1 MGDKNDAPLTGGGT
15 VAVMDLGTNT
25 FHLLIARG
33 DAANPQELFHITEP
47 VRLGEGGINNG
58 LIQPAAYKRGVD
70 TMQKFHEHILEFKVG
85 RIKATATS
93 ALRTAKNGMDFID
106 EVKAKTGIAIETIDG
121 GQEAAY
127 IYEGVK
133 GGKCLSDKNSLVL
146 DIGGGS
152 VEFILGNQAGILWK
166 QSFEIGAARMLDK
179 FHRADPI
186 PAASIIEMNDY
197 LEQML
202 VPVFEAAANIQIEN
216 IIGSS
221 GAFETF
227 AEVIELK
234 KGHEFELKNN
244 RKYTFDPVEFINIT
258 DWFIESSHFERENTK
273 GVIPIRVDM
282 IVSAAIITRFVMK
295 KLGIDN
301 VIMSTYSLKEG
312 VLAEM
317 LG

>member
-1 MGDKNDAPLTGGGT
+1 MIDKNSSIKSNT

-33 DAANPQELFHITEP
+33 DTANPEELFHITEP
-47 VRLGEGGINNG
+47 VRLGEGGINDG
-58 LIQPAAYKRGVD
+58 IIQPAAYARGVK
-70 TMQKFHEHILEFKVG
+70 TMQKFHQHILEFEVA

-93 ALRTAKNGMDFID
+93 ALRTAKNGHDFIE
-106 EVKAKTGIAIETIDG
+106 EVKSKTGIAIETIDG
-121 GQEAAY
+121 EQEAKY

-133 GGKCLSDKNSLVL
+133 AGKCLTVKNSLVL

-152 VEFILGNQAGILWK
+152 VEFILGNDTHILWK
-166 QSFEIGAARMLDK
+166 QSFEIGAARMLDR
-179 FHRADPI
+179 FHRIDPI
-186 PAASIIEMNDY
+186 PTSSISEMNTY
-197 LEQML
+197 LERML
-202 VPVFEAAANIQIEN
+202 VPVFEAAANVEIDN

-234 KGHEFELKNN
+234 KGHEFKLKNN
-244 RKYTFDPVEFINIT
+244 RKYIFKPVEFINIT
-258 DWFIESSHFERENTK
+258 NWFIQSSHAERENTK

-282 IVSAAIITRFVMK
+282 IVSAALITRFVMK
-295 KLGIDN
+295 KLGIN
-301 VIMSTYSLKEG
+301 KVMMSTYSLKEG